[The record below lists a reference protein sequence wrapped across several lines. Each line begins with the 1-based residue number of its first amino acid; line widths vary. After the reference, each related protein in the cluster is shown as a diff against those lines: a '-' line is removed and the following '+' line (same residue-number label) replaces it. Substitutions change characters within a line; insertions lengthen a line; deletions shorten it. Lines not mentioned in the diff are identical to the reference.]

1 MTTTSKP
8 GPGTPAR
15 ADEDAGPS
23 RIAARDPAAIP
34 AAMTT
39 QPIQKSRSGVT
50 YAPSRPFR

>member
-15 ADEDAGPS
+15 ADEYAGPS